1 MWYNREN
8 TRRKNNDPPTSQNL
22 FASAVRRLRR
32 SADYVHFSVPVSVG
46 RKHQFFSESEGFFIL
61 CGLFGWIPSLI
72 SSALGIVFSA
82 LSLKDGGAKIFLILS
97 SVNAVIGILWGLVA
111 LEFVLGYDNVYMY

>member
-1 MWYNREN
+1 MTHRLAKIFSLLPFAVYGVLLIMYIFLCLFPSEES
-8 TRRKNNDPPTSQNL
+8 TS
-22 FASAVRRLRR
+22 
-32 SADYVHFSVPVSVG
+32 
-46 RKHQFFSESEGFFIL
+46 FFSESEGFFIV

-97 SVNAVIGILWGLVA
+97 CANAVISALWGWLA